1 MPAMGT
7 SPAAACGFG
16 PQCAGSPQRMRMGFD
31 RHIGSHGRFTLSHEL
46 VGEMILD
53 GVTPKASSAACE
65 TEVRALR
72 CRVGH
77 LTRSRRRHR
86 AGVRGIRVP
95 PAPACQSTA

>member
-1 MPAMGT
+1 
-7 SPAAACGFG
+7 
-16 PQCAGSPQRMRMGFD
+16 MRTGFD
-31 RHIGSHGRFTLSHEL
+31 RHIGSHGPFTQNHEL

-65 TEVRALR
+65 TEVRGLG
-72 CRVGH
+72 CRVGN